1 VTCVAAAVKSNTM
14 CILAAFKKMV
24 CYLALP
30 LVSMLETYN
39 NVSNQVSSFFDLY
52 QYLNTG
58 MDVTQLKSSA
68 HSPWQLNI
76 CSISNPYPNNLKF
89 LYTDLVENPHF
100 GSNFNLDM

>member
-1 VTCVAAAVKSNTM
+1 MGHQPNPIVVNGVTCVAAAVKSNTM

-24 CYLALP
+24 RYLALP

-58 MDVTQLKSSA
+58 MDVTQLKVRPTR
-68 HSPWQLNI
+68 HDN
-76 CSISNPYPNNLKF
+76 
-89 LYTDLVENPHF
+89 
-100 GSNFNLDM
+100 